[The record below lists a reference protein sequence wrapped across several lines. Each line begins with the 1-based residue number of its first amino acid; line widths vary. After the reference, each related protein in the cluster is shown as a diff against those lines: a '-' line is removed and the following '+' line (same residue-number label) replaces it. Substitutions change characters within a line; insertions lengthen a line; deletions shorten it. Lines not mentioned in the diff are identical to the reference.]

1 MRKAKTLS
9 ALLWMFLF
17 AAGMQAQTGDG
28 GKKGDV
34 AGGPPANTVQDTGA
48 PPDYVIGPDDVL
60 KVSVWKEPDL
70 TETLPVRPD
79 GKISMPLLND
89 IPAAGLTPLQLKDS
103 ITEKLKKYIS
113 NPSVT
118 VVVTGMN
125 SRRVFVSG
133 EVVKSGPMPLL
144 PHMTVLQALSEA
156 GFNQFAN
163 VKGIYILRIENGKQE
178 KMPFNY
184 KKVVKGLDP
193 DKNIE
198 LKPGDTIVVP

>member
-1 MRKAKTLS
+1 MRKVTTVA
-9 ALLWMFLF
+9 AVLWMILF
-17 AAGMQAQTGDG
+17 AAGMRAQTSDG
-28 GKKGDV
+28 GKKGNVPDS
-34 AGGPPANTVQDTGA
+34 PPANTMQDSGV
-48 PPDYVIGPDDVL
+48 PVDYVIGADDVL
-60 KVSVWKEPDL
+60 HISVWKEPDL
-70 TETLPVRPD
+70 SETLPVRPD

-103 ITEKLKKYIS
+103 ITERLKKYIA

-133 EVVKSGPMPLL
+133 EVVKSGPMTLL

-163 VKGIYILRIENGKQE
+163 VKAIYILRNEDGKQV
-178 KMPFNY
+178 KIPFDY
-184 KKVVKGLDP
+184 RKVVKGLNP
-193 DKNIE
+193 EKNIE